1 MSRFVILSF
10 LGLGFAF
17 YELSGGADF
26 EPPVRTAQP
35 SPIAVATPVETTP
48 ATPAPAATPDLVQQA
63 SITTAPT
70 TPRAG
75 AAEVTAQLQ
84 TAALVADGKT
94 RLTLATEG
102 LQLASL
108 EGGLG
113 AGTVEVA
120 TAVATVPEAAV
131 ATPVVAPQDIRA
143 VRASRVNM
151 RQGPGTNFPILNRL
165 LAGDKVEVLRDEG
178 AGWAKLR
185 VEKTGQVG
193 WIATSLLS
201 PKGS

>member
-10 LGLGFAF
+10 VGLGFAF

-26 EPPVRTAQP
+26 EPPVRTVTP
-35 SPIAVATPVETTP
+35 SPVAEAAP
-48 ATPAPAATPDLVQQA
+48 ATTTSPVQTELVQQA
-63 SITTAPT
+63 GLPT
-70 TPRAG
+70 VPATP
-75 AAEVTAQLQ
+75 VTRPTDVSAQLR
-84 TAALVADGKT
+84 TAALVSDGKT

-102 LQLASL
+102 LQMASL
-108 EGGLG
+108 EGGLA
-113 AGTVEVA
+113 AGTV
-120 TAVATVPEAAV
+120 AVSAVTPDVVEETPEEIAL
-131 ATPVVAPQDIRA
+131 DIRT

-151 RQGPGTNFPILNRL
+151 RQGPNTTYPILSRL
-165 LAGDKVEVLRDEG
+165 LAGDKVEILRDEG
-178 AGWAKLR
+178 AGWAMLK

>member
-1 MSRFVILSF
+1 MSRFVVLSF

-26 EPPVRTAQP
+26 EPPLRPVTP
-35 SPIAVATPVETTP
+35 SPFAEAAPVASTSDVQPEPV
-48 ATPAPAATPDLVQQA
+48 VQA
-63 SITTAPT
+63 SVVTAPT
-70 TPRAG
+70 APRTRP
-75 AAEVTAQLQ
+75 AEVTAQLQ
-84 TAALVADGKT
+84 NAALVSDGKT

-108 EGGLG
+108 EGGLA
-113 AGTVEVA
+113 AGTVDV
-120 TAVATVPEAAV
+120 AAV
-131 ATPVVAPQDIRA
+131 APEAVENTPQEVAMDIRT

-151 RQGPGTNFPILNRL
+151 RQGPNTTYPILNRL
-165 LAGDKVEVLRDEG
+165 LAGDKVEILRDEG
-178 AGWAKLR
+178 AGWAMLR
-185 VEKTGQVG
+185 VSKTGQVG

>member
-26 EPPVRTAQP
+26 EPPVRPVTP
-35 SPIAVATPVETTP
+35 SPFAEA
-48 ATPAPAATPDLVQQA
+48 APAATTPEALPERVQQA
-63 SITTAPT
+63 SVQTAPA
-70 TPRAG
+70 TPVTRP
-75 AAEVTAQLQ
+75 AEVTAQLQ
-84 TAALVADGKT
+84 TAALVSDGKS

-108 EGGLG
+108 EGGLA
-113 AGTVEVA
+113 AGTVQV
-120 TAVATVPEAAV
+120 AAV
-131 ATPVVAPQDIRA
+131 APEAVEDAPEDIAQDIRT

-151 RQGPGTNFPILNRL
+151 RQGPNTTYPILSRL
-165 LAGDKVEVLRDEG
+165 LAGDKVEILRDEG
-178 AGWAKLR
+178 AGWAMLK